1 MTNFTR
7 GQKGKLAEMGCIG
20 IFPVALHLSVQGMDI
35 DTSCF
40 GLDVNGQL
48 SDDRYMVFFNQK
60 SCPGGYIRL
69 EIDNNNNNIN
79 NNIINKST
87 FHIDVENL
95 PNSIEKLV
103 FTAAINGEG
112 TMHQLGASSLS
123 LGSTTFTFSGVDFQA
138 EKAVIIGEIYKR
150 DGQWRF
156 GAVGQGFNGG
166 LSALLKNFGG
176 TEEASPSAPATT
188 PLPESKKVSLSKV
201 TLEKRGDKISL
212 QKVSGVGGGG
222 FGRTR
227 INLNWN
233 QKPAST
239 PTATPTSATKEVEKT
254 SFLSRV
260 MNHLPKNLP
269 KIRSQSGIDL
279 DLGCFFEMADGYTG
293 GIQALGDSWG
303 DFNNEPYIQLDNDD
317 RSGTNTAGENLFING
332 DQFQHI
338 KRVLIYTFIYEGA
351 PNWAATDGIVTIEIP
366 GRAPVEVKLDNGTNA
381 SMCAIAMI
389 ENIGGNLQIT
399 KLVEYF
405 QGNFTK
411 LAHQLMNDRFKFGL
425 HFEAGRKN

>member
-1 MTNFTR
+1 
-7 GQKGKLAEMGCIG
+7 MGCNG
-20 IFPVALHLSVQGMDI
+20 IFPVVLNLAAQGLDI

-40 GLDVNGQL
+40 GLDINGKL

-60 SCPGGYIRL
+60 SCPGGGITL
-69 EIDNNNNNIN
+69 EIN
-79 NNIINKST
+79 NNSST
-87 FHIDVENL
+87 FHTDILRL
-95 PNSIEKLV
+95 PDSIQKLV
-103 FTAAINGEG
+103 FTASVNGEG
-112 TMHQLGASSLS
+112 TMHQLGASALS
-123 LGSTTFTFSGVDFQA
+123 LGNTTFSFSGSDFQD

-176 TEEASPSAPATT
+176 IEEVAAPT
-188 PLPESKKVSLSKV
+188 PALEPKKVSLSKV
-201 TLEKRGDKISL
+201 ILEKRGDKISL
-212 QKVSGVGGGG
+212 EKVGASG

-233 QKPAST
+233 QGTT
-239 PTATPTSATKEVEKT
+239 PTTPISTEDKKT
-254 SFLSRV
+254 GFFSRV
-260 MNHLPKNLP
+260 MDRLPKVRGQS
-269 KIRSQSGIDL
+269 KSGIDL
-279 DLGCFFEMADGYTG
+279 DLGCFFEMANGSTSC
-293 GIQALGDSWG
+293 IQALGECWG
-303 DFNNEPYIQLDNDD
+303 DFNNPPYINLDSDD
-317 RSGTNTAGENLFING
+317 RSGLSTAGENIFING

-351 PNWAATDGIVTIEIP
+351 PNWAATDGIVTIEVP

-399 KLVEYF
+399 KLAEYF
-405 QGNFTK
+405 QGTFTNS
-411 LAHQLMNDRFKFGL
+411 AHQQVNDKFRFGL
-425 HFEAGRKN
+425 NFKAGTKD